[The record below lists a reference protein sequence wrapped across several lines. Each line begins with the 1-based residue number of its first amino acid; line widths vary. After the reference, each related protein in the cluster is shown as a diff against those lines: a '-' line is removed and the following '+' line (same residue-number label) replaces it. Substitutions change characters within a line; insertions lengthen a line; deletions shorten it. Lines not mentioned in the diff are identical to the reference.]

1 MKKIATF
8 SFDDGGAG
16 DIDVIRLFDKMEIP
30 ATFYLCPAL
39 LLPSV
44 YDGMH
49 REEICR
55 LYDGH
60 EVGNHTRTHRWV
72 PDLGP
77 EELGDEIHR
86 ARRELQTFFPIH
98 DVNCFAYPAG
108 KFCPRSAAYVQ
119 GCGMK
124 YARTC
129 IRGDY
134 RKVEAPDNPLLL
146 PVTEIIQRRSDGEI
160 TMTAM
165 TEGLPVHVVSHGWQ
179 VRVNGLH
186 GLLKSLVVQL
196 QKSGYELLRNFD
208 FFEETVR

>member
-16 DIDVIRLFDKMEIP
+16 DIDVIRLFDEMEVP

-49 REEICR
+49 REKICC

-77 EELGDEIHR
+77 EELDEEIAQ
-86 ARRELQTFFPIH
+86 ARRELQEFFPIH

-108 KFCPRSAAYVQ
+108 KFTPTGAAYVQ

-134 RKVEAPDNPLLL
+134 RAVEKPDNPLLL
-146 PVTEIIQRRSDGEI
+146 PVTEIIRNPGEWENV
-160 TMTAM
+160 AAAVKD
-165 TEGLPVHVVSHGWQ
+165 ELPIHVVSHGWE
-179 VRVNGLH
+179 VRLRK
-186 GLLKSLVVQL
+186 LTTTIRSVVIAL
-196 QKSGYELLRNFD
+196 QEAGYELIRNYD
-208 FFEETVR
+208 FFEETVQ